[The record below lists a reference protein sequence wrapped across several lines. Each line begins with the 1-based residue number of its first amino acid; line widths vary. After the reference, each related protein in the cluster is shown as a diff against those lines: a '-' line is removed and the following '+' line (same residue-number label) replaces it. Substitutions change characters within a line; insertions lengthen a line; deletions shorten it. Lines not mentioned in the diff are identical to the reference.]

1 MTPDE
6 ERVAATHEAGHAVV
20 ALFTPHSQPIERISL
35 LDDVIGATAYVLTQ
49 ESPHKY
55 VITRA
60 QYLDGICVDMGG
72 REAEQML
79 LDGLSLGSGHDLM
92 MATNKAR
99 ALVEAY
105 GMGDE
110 ETGVCN
116 YWVERGNGRGS
127 WWERYPQLSE
137 TQKASLDRRVK
148 EIIEEQ
154 RQRAIRILNENRA
167 RGGDPP
173 RSAAR
178 KEGDRGEDAEPA
190 FAGGAPE
197 SGEEGAGEGD
207 ECGSGEGVTRLAS
220 SLRQVRVPE

>member
-1 MTPDE
+1 MS
-6 ERVAATHEAGHAVV
+6 A
-20 ALFTPHSQPIERISL
+20 
-35 LDDVIGATAYVLTQ
+35 

-55 VITRA
+55 IITRA

-72 REAEQML
+72 REAEQMF

-116 YWVERGNGRGS
+116 YWVERGNGQGR

-137 TQKASLDRRVK
+137 TQKTSLDRRVK
-148 EIIEEQ
+148 GIIEEQ
-154 RQRAIRILNENRA
+154 RQRAITILKENRA
-167 RGGDPP
+167 IVETIRDLLLEKKVIEAKTLSQHLKEAHPKAAKKVPEKAASAVLEGEVAPSWP
-173 RSAAR
+173 RSGRMMVGRRFNA
-178 KEGDRGEDAEPA
+178 
-190 FAGGAPE
+190 
-197 SGEEGAGEGD
+197 GAGKCVVGF
-207 ECGSGEGVTRLAS
+207 AS
-220 SLRQVRVPE
+220 RSDA